1 MSSEC
6 HTQSSK
12 RSWRASNRTIGFLS
26 PGSGKPSATGKV
38 TPVELFVLGVLKVL
52 GRGYFFDDLSGP
64 TGVSREAHRVFFHMY
79 DTSFFLNHYRTIFY
93 CVFIK

>member
-1 MSSEC
+1 VPY
-6 HTQSSK
+6 SK
-12 RSWRASNRTIGFLS
+12 FEEIVARIKSDNWFPQG
-26 PGSGKPSATGKV
+26 PGSRKPSATGKV

-52 GRGYFFDDLSGP
+52 GRSYFFYDLSGP
-64 TGVSREAHRVFFHMY
+64 TGVSREAHRAFFHMY